1 MLKYNAEN
9 LGKRYQPKKERE
21 KEMDFSQSWLL
32 IQWKIF
38 EGVLFT
44 LTVPSKLQWIPF

>member
-1 MLKYNAEN
+1 MQKTLERDINPP
-9 LGKRYQPKKERE
+9 QKKERE
-21 KEMDFSQSWLL
+21 KEMDFSQSWML